1 MKKQQSNTIKR
12 KFFISMSL
20 MTAAII
26 FILLPC
32 VLVTFYRQYL
42 EQQTISSVN
51 QLNYISKQMDYY
63 LFSLDNY
70 SKMIIT
76 NSEVQS
82 YSMKYRDTPERFT
95 AKDKKNMQNVIRR
108 FLQSIPYIHSASVYA
123 PDHTFIVSTA
133 VSNYKS
139 DLNSVLPCKEPI
151 YLIRTKYSNI
161 TLHTAIQVLSMFR
174 PFYDIDSGSL
184 LGYLEISIPEED
196 ISNIY
201 RSNSTATS
209 KFFISDMSG
218 MIVSTD
224 GSYELGESFAPIEA
238 RKLNI
243 PVRFQVGSTAI
254 CFTTYME
261 SLDWYII
268 NMIDLS
274 EFYRPIYIILAITA
288 ATGFLFIAISM
299 LISKKISDTITQP
312 LYHLISHIQK
322 IKQGH
327 WLPVNEKPDD
337 TDVGLL
343 FKEFDSMILA
353 QEKLKDE
360 LLASQKHKN
369 KISLELLQQQVN
381 PHFLYNT
388 LDNICSLATLEE
400 KDTLIQI
407 VMNLSTFY
415 RGSLSNGNFVITVK
429 EELEIIDAYI
439 RIMQIRYY
447 NKFSYHIDCP
457 EELYPFSCLKLLLQ
471 PIVEN
476 SIYHGIRDLD
486 RMGLISIRVYA
497 QDDQIVFQIQDNGSG
512 ISEEAQQKIWT
523 APEEHFGIKNIHERV
538 QLHYGSEFGL
548 TMESPPEGGLIT
560 CISIPKRR
568 RIIDASQSNHSR

>member
-1 MKKQQSNTIKR
+1 MRRKQSNTLKR

-32 VLVTFYRQYL
+32 VLITFYSQYL
-42 EQQTISSVN
+42 DQQTVSSVN

-139 DLNSVLPCKEPI
+139 SPDSVLPCEEPV
-151 YLIRTKYSNI
+151 YLIQTKYSNI
-161 TLHTAIQVLSMFR
+161 TLRTPIQVLSMIR
-174 PFYDIDSGSL
+174 PFYDIDSGAL
-184 LGYLEISIPEED
+184 LGYIELSIPEEE

-201 RSNSTATS
+201 RSNSTLSS
-209 KFFISDMSG
+209 KFFITNTSG
-218 MIVSTD
+218 IIVSTD
-224 GSYELGESFAPIEA
+224 DSYELGSSFAPIEA
-238 RKLNI
+238 RDLDV
-243 PVRFQVGSTAI
+243 PARFQVGSTAI
-254 CFTTYME
+254 CFTAYME
-261 SLDWYII
+261 SLDWYLI

-288 ATGFLFIAISM
+288 ATGFLFIALSM
-299 LISKKISDTITQP
+299 LVSNKISDTITQP

-337 TDVGLL
+337 TDIGLL
-343 FKEFDSMILA
+343 FKEFDSMIMA

-360 LLASQKHKN
+360 LLTSQKHKN
-369 KISLELLQQQVN
+369 KISFELLQQQVN

-388 LDNICSLATLEE
+388 LDNICSLATLDE

-415 RGSLSNGNFVITVK
+415 RGSLSNGNFVITVQ
-429 EELEIIDAYI
+429 EELEIINSYI

-447 NKFSYHIDCP
+447 NKFTFHIDCS
-457 EELYPFSCLKLLLQ
+457 EQLYSYDCLKLLLQ

-476 SIYHGIRDLD
+476 SIYHGIRELD
-486 RMGLISIRVYA
+486 YMGRISILVYELN
-497 QDDQIVFQIQDNGSG
+497 DQIVFQIQDNGNG
-512 ISEEAQQKIWT
+512 ISVEDQKNIWN
-523 APEEHFGIKNIHERV
+523 APEEHFGIKNIHERI
-538 QLHYGSEFGL
+538 QLHYGPEYGL
-548 TMESPPEGGLIT
+548 TMKTPPEGGLVT
-560 CISIPKRR
+560 CITIPKRR
-568 RIIDASQSNHSR
+568 RISDAN